1 MSKVSI
7 SKRLRGQPAVLV
19 GQMSS
24 SMRMV
29 MAMMEQQGAGQQGG
43 MDQMNKNN
51 TLEINPNHPIV
62 VKLNE
67 LRKKDPKRASQL
79 SKQMMDNVLLT
90 SGIPFNLQESSK
102 RNLDVLND
110 FLNTVTQN
118 SEDSNKPGQQK

>member
-7 SKRLRGQPAVLV
+7 SKRLRGQPAVLI
-19 GQMSS
+19 GQVSS

-51 TLEINPNHPIV
+51 TLEINPSHPIV

-67 LRKKDPKRASQL
+67 LRKKDPKRA
-79 SKQMMDNVLLT
+79 
-90 SGIPFNLQESSK
+90 G
-102 RNLDVLND
+102 
-110 FLNTVTQN
+110 
-118 SEDSNKPGQQK
+118 